1 MKDLSGKVGKSQ
13 MAKVSC
19 VMRRASWNTFSGPGT
34 VIILS
39 YMLINLILIMILK
52 KCIISFFR
60 CGSEILRNLLK
71 VMELSGEQVPEKE
84 NMSILLFP
92 LNLKL
97 QSTQKTTWLR
107 RVVV

>member
-1 MKDLSGKVGKSQ
+1 MYYLLFQ
-13 MAKVSC
+13 
-19 VMRRASWNTFSGPGT
+19 
-34 VIILS
+34 
-39 YMLINLILIMILK
+39 
-52 KCIISFFR
+52 

-97 QSTQKTTWLR
+97 QSTQKNH
-107 RVVV
+107 VVAEGGGVES